1 MAEPI
6 TPRLE
11 RFATRRTG
19 RCAVT
24 GPVDPAEARELWIVL
39 HGYGEL
45 AGTFLRGFRA
55 IDDGSRLIVA
65 PEALSRFYDA
75 RTPLA
80 SHSDAPVGAS
90 WMTREDRVEEIEDQM
105 HWLGQ
110 VLGEYRGRIGRSIPL
125 TVLGFS
131 QGAAAASRWVA
142 RGGVRPAQLICWGAS
157 LAPEL
162 DLVAGSELA
171 RTRCTI
177 VIGERDV
184 FVTPD
189 RVEAER
195 ARLEAAGFPHALER
209 FAGGH
214 RLDDATL
221 ERVARAG

>member
-55 IDDGSRLIVA
+55 IDDGSRLIVR
-65 PEALSRFYDA
+65 PGALQVLRRQDA
-75 RTPLA
+75 AREPFRRA
-80 SHSDAPVGAS
+80 RGAS